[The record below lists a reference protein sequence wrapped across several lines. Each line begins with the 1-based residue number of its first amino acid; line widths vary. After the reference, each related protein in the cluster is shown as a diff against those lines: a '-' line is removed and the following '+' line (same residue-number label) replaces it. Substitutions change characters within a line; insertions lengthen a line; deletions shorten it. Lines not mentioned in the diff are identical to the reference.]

1 MLAFKSKKKK
11 KKRKKTSL
19 ISKIRLISKFLTSQP
34 GVTKQLQ
41 YTN

>member
-11 KKRKKTSL
+11 NVEKKPSL
-19 ISKIRLISKFLTSQP
+19 ISKIRLISKFLTSQS
-34 GVTKQLQ
+34 GVNKQLQ